1 MASKWSFLKNKY
13 PALPTDPSYDEV
25 VLAAMAPH
33 RGKPLEEIAVALNAR
48 EEEKADLDEKLSGVN
63 AEITALERL
72 MIEGF
77 ESSGVERIKV
87 GGYNF
92 SVQYS
97 PAPKVTDPQ
106 TFRAWIDE
114 HAPDVLSVNA
124 QTLKGMV
131 ARALESGEEP
141 LPEGIEVNVRTA
153 ISRRK

>member
-1 MASKWSFLKNKY
+1 MASKWAFLRGKY
-13 PALPTDPSYDEV
+13 PALPTDPNYDEV

-33 RGKPLEEIAVALNAR
+33 RGKTLEQIAAALNVL
-48 EEEKADLDEKLSGVN
+48 EEEKEGIKERLSGVD

-72 MIEGF
+72 MVEEF
-77 ESSGVERIKV
+77 DSTGVERIKV

-92 SVQYS
+92 SVIVS

-124 QTLKGMV
+124 NTLKGMV

-153 ISRRK
+153 VSRKK